1 MKAKIV
7 FPALVLSMP
16 LWGAPPAA
24 EVDPETIR
32 GAVERSLP
40 LLEKTGPIFFEKA
53 GCISCHNQS
62 LPPWRCGWRETKAF
76 PSMRKP
82 REPT

>member
-40 LLEKTGPIFFEKA
+40 LLEKTGPIFFEKGRLHFLPQPVSARHGDAA
-53 GCISCHNQS
+53 GARQR
-62 LPPWRCGWRETKAF
+62 LFRR
-76 PSMRKP
+76 
-82 REPT
+82 